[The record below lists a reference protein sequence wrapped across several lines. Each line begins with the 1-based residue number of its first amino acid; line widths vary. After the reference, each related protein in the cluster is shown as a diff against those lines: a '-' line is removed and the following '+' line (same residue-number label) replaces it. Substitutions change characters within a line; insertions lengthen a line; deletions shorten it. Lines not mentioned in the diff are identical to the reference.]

1 MDIVTVEVER
11 NANTKIVIEVP
22 EYEVAVLE
30 AIHGEEQIHERD
42 RKKSDAAFDPEA
54 AYMILEGRYG
64 GTFGDNGDAIL
75 KSVYRDARAL
85 ARQYK
90 ADKKAA

>member
-11 NANTKIVIEVP
+11 NANTKIWIEVP
-22 EYEVAVLE
+22 EYEVPVLE
-30 AIHGEEQIHERD
+30 AIHGEKQIHEKD
-42 RKKSDAAFDPEA
+42 RKKGDAAFDPET

-64 GTFGDNGDAIL
+64 GTLDDDGNPIL
-75 KSVYRDARAL
+75 KSVYRNVDAL